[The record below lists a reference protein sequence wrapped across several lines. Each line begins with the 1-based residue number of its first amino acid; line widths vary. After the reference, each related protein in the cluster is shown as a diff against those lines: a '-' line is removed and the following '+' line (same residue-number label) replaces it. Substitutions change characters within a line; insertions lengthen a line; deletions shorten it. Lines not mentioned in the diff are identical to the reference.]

1 MDAEVTADYDP
12 VDQVLRISG
21 PGYYLLIAMPAPE
34 LAILRDVQ
42 GASWEARRTITAG
55 RVLDSPVHWCQ
66 STVDPQAVSVLVG
79 ADDETWELALE
90 FPDEVLLTVVQDS

>member
-1 MDAEVTADYDP
+1 MDAEASADYDP

-34 LAILRDVQ
+34 LASLRDVQ

-55 RVLDSPVHWCQ
+55 RALDNPVHWCQ
-66 STVDPQAVSVLVG
+66 STVDPQAISVLVG
-79 ADDETWELALE
+79 ADDETWALALE
-90 FPDEVLLTVVQDS
+90 FPADVLLNVVRGS